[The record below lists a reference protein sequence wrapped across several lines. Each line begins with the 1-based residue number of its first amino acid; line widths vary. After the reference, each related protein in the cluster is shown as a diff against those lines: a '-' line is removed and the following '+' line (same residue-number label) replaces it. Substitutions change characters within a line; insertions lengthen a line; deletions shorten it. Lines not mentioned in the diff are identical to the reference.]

1 MTSPAPL
8 EVSPVTGA
16 VLSAIMDS
24 QGWDHDQ
31 AELARLRARRA
42 QIKGIDPSVL
52 TRMAQGER
60 RCDLEKLR
68 VIVGRDP
75 HRARA
80 ALQTLADEFG
90 VGVAFVE
97 APAQAGSVLK
107 ETLDVNRA
115 SGELVNTTL
124 AALEDGSFTPGEAAE
139 TLAKLDELAV
149 QIAEL
154 RAAVAAKA
162 SR

>member
-1 MTSPAPL
+1 MTSPAPTADA
-8 EVSPVTGA
+8 PVTRA
-16 VLSAIMDS
+16 VLGAIMDS
-24 QGWDHDQ
+24 PGWDRDQ
-31 AELARLRARRA
+31 ADLAALRARRA
-42 QIKGIDPSVL
+42 GIRGIDPSTL
-52 TRMAQGER
+52 TRFSQGER
-60 RCDLEKLR
+60 PCDLEKLR

-124 AALEDGSFTPGEAAE
+124 SALEDGSFTPGEAAE
-139 TLAKLDELAV
+139 ALAKLDELSV